1 MRVEVDRDVCE
12 ANAVCERLAPEVFSL
27 DDEDELHILLP
38 EPPAEQHDRVRQAV
52 DRCPKLALSLSEA
65 EEPGRK

>member
-38 EPPAEQHDRVRQAV
+38 EPPPAQHERVRQAV
-52 DRCPKLALSLSEA
+52 DRCPKLALTLRDS
-65 EEPGRK
+65 P